1 MPDFMKG
8 LAGGIEENRN
18 LVEKAVRDVASD
30 MVLSPKVNG
39 MEYGCADGALSGGN
53 MSDLISGIS
62 SAVSEA
68 LTGFYGPQ
76 GNIVIPVYVGG
87 TLLDE
92 LVVTAQAR
100 QNLRSG
106 GR

>member
-1 MPDFMKG
+1 MM
-8 LAGGIEENRN
+8 AGI
-18 LVEKAVRDVASD
+18 S
-30 MVLSPKVNG
+30 
-39 MEYGCADGALSGGN
+39 
-53 MSDLISGIS
+53 MSDIITGIS

-68 LTGFYGPQ
+68 LSGFSNPQ

>member
-1 MPDFMKG
+1 MK
-8 LAGGIEENRN
+8 
-18 LVEKAVRDVASD
+18 DVASD
-30 MVLSPKVNG
+30 MVITPKACVSGYGDTDG
-39 MEYGCADGALSGGN
+39 MMAGGSMAD
-53 MSDLISGIS
+53 MISEIS

-68 LTGFYGPQ
+68 LSGFSGRQ

>member
-1 MPDFMKG
+1 MKG
-8 LAGGIEENRN
+8 LAGGIEKSRS
-18 LVEKAVRDVASD
+18 LVEKVVRDVASD
-30 MVLSPKVNG
+30 MVITPKAGVSG
-39 MEYGCADGALSGGN
+39 YGETDGAFARGS
-53 MSDLISGIS
+53 MTDMISGIS

-68 LTGFYGPQ
+68 LVGFSGPQ
-76 GNIVIPVYVGG
+76 GSIVIPVYVGG

>member
-1 MPDFMKG
+1 MK
-8 LAGGIEENRN
+8 A
-18 LVEKAVRDVASD
+18 VASD
-30 MVLSPKVNG
+30 MVVSPKVNG
-39 MEYGCADGALSGGN
+39 MAYGYADGTFSGGS

-68 LTGFYGPQ
+68 LAGFSGPQ

>member
-1 MPDFMKG
+1 M
-8 LAGGIEENRN
+8 
-18 LVEKAVRDVASD
+18 
-30 MVLSPKVNG
+30 
-39 MEYGCADGALSGGN
+39 
-53 MSDLISGIS
+53 
-62 SAVSEA
+62 
-68 LTGFYGPQ
+68 
-76 GNIVIPVYVGG
+76 IPVYVGG

>member
-1 MPDFMKG
+1 
-8 LAGGIEENRN
+8 
-18 LVEKAVRDVASD
+18 
-30 MVLSPKVNG
+30 
-39 MEYGCADGALSGGN
+39 

-68 LTGFYGPQ
+68 LAGLSGPQ

-106 GR
+106 GS